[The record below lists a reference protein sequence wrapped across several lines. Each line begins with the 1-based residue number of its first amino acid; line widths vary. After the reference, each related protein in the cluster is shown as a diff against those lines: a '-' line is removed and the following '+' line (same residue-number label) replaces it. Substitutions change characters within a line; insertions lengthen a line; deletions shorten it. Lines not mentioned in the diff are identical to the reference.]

1 MKKITR
7 TIAVN
12 EVMKGSTLEITITGI
27 KIFKIRM
34 FIGIWLIKLAAW
46 IICCPIELSVNE
58 DKIISRK

>member
-27 KIFKIRM
+27 TVFKIR
-34 FIGIWLIKLAAW
+34 FFLGALLIKLAAW
-46 IICCPIELSVNE
+46 IIGCQTELKVNE
-58 DKIISRK
+58 DKKI